1 MNTLRLFLPTL
12 LFCLAGCLEIPSD
25 PLGTTRN
32 VEAAGMM
39 RVGFVGGEAESRYP
53 EMERFAA
60 RVAEAHGVD
69 LDGRI
74 GAEGALLRALEE
86 AELDLVIGV
95 FPEKSPWNERVAFT
109 RSVVRPE
116 PGKRVPVL
124 RGAVHNGENR
134 WLLSIERVIEKGRP

>member
-1 MNTLRLFLPTL
+1 MKPVRLFLPTL
-12 LFCLAGCLEIPSD
+12 LFCLAACIEIPSD

-32 VEAAGMM
+32 VEAAGTMK
-39 RVGFVGGEAESRYP
+39 VGYVSGEADSRQA

-60 RVAEAHGVD
+60 RVAEAHGVGI
-69 LDGRI
+69 DGRT

-95 FPEKSPWNERVAFT
+95 FPQKSPWKKRVAFT
-109 RSVVRPE
+109 SSVDRPE
-116 PGKRVPVL
+116 PGKTVPVL

-134 WLLSIERVIEKGRP
+134 WLLSIERVIERDSS